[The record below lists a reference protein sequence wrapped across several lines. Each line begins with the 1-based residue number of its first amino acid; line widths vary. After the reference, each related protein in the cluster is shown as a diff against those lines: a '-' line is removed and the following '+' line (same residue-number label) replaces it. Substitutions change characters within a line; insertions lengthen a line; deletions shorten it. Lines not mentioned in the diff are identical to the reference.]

1 MHDAEVYSHIIIV
14 YLYQAIVRKLH
25 IYGKRDLDMLE

>member
-1 MHDAEVYSHIIIV
+1 MHDVEVYSHIIIV
-14 YLYQAIVRKLH
+14 YLYQAIMFKSH